1 MAVFGLV
8 SLVDIVDTL
17 DWKYY
22 TYCVDISTLILGAGR
37 AAGGQ
42 PGEELPPRLGQRQQ
56 RPRPRSPHPRPRG
69 VEAVLVSI
77 IVMNINKHVDVET
90 SIK

>member
-8 SLVDIVDTL
+8 SLVDIVDIS
-17 DWKYY
+17 DDIYCR
-22 TYCVDISTLILGAGR
+22 YCVDISTLISGAGR

-56 RPRPRSPHPRPRG
+56 RPRPGSPHPRPRG

-77 IVMNINKHVDVET
+77 VININKHVAT